1 MEGFHYPTSKITSRH
16 GVVLVQLEGYRSVEL
31 QDRNKSLYL
40 WLVVFDRSAKTVNS
54 TGRGYAF
61 QQKVLGQLDIN
72 KRKNEL
78 RPFIHITKN

>member
-1 MEGFHYPTSKITSRH
+1 M
-16 GVVLVQLEGYRSVEL
+16 VLVQLEGYRSVEL

-40 WLVVFDRSAKTVNS
+40 WSVVFNRSAKTINS

-61 QQKVLGQLDIN
+61 QQKVLRQLDID
-72 KRKNEL
+72 KQKNDL